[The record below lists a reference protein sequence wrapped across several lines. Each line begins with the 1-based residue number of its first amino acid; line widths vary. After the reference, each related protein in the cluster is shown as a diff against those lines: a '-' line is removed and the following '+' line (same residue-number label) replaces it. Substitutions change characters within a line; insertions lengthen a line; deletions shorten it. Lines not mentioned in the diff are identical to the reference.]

1 MTSDQAEKWVIA
13 SALTVAG
20 VYAYRRM
27 TETPGKPPVTGKQL
41 AGIGELPPLG
51 PWATAWGLTY
61 LVVAIMATAAP
72 GLGAAFAILIATGDL
87 LTNAQSIFADV
98 GAQEGSAGSAGSAGA
113 AAATTA
119 AVQAANLIDT
129 PTGVQPFPAGWQ
141 PAPAHPY
148 PQGSAGLG
156 GGPRR

>member
-98 GAQEGSAGSAGSAGA
+98 GAREGSAGA

-119 AVQAANLIDT
+119 AVGSASLIDT
-129 PTGVQPFPAGWQ
+129 PTGVQSAPAGWQ
-141 PAPAHPY
+141 PAATHPY
-148 PQGSAGLG
+148 PQGSAVLG
-156 GGPRR
+156 SPNASTPGAS